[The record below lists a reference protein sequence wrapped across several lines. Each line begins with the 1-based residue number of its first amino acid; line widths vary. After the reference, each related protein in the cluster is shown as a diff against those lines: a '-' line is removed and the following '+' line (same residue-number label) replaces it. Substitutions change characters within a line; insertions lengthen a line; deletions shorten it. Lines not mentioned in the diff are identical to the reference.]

1 MLEAKEVSPSTTVL
15 IERGGSYF
23 VYEPALGIIASGDTV
38 EGAYRKFLDTRRDL
52 MEQVERAGLTVSRN
66 QSSTPLPAAG
76 GVPGRSFL
84 GELGLFAAK
93 LCIVLVLVGAIG
105 GMAVRSLAK
114 SIDGVASGVSQALA
128 PFSSIVLAD
137 VVRKAD
143 DVASDARSLTVEQ
156 KESLRRSIGILS
168 RELQPLFEAW
178 RDPPQTQAPADDQ
191 KR

>member
-23 VYEPALGIIASGDTV
+23 VYEPTLGIIASGDTV
-38 EGAYRKFLDTRRDL
+38 EGAYRKFVGARRDL
-52 MEQVERAGLTVSRN
+52 MEEVERAGLTVSRN
-66 QSSTPLPAAG
+66 QSSTPLPAAE
-76 GVPGRSFL
+76 GVPGRSLL

-105 GMAVRSLAK
+105 GAAVRS
-114 SIDGVASGVSQALA
+114 VASGVSQALA

-143 DVASDARSLTVEQ
+143 DVARDARSLTIEQ
-156 KESLRRSIGILS
+156 KESLRRSVGILS
-168 RELQPLFEAW
+168 RELQPLLEAW
-178 RDPPQTQAPADDQ
+178 RNPPQTQAPADDQ

>member
-1 MLEAKEVSPSTTVL
+1 
-15 IERGGSYF
+15 
-23 VYEPALGIIASGDTV
+23 
-38 EGAYRKFLDTRRDL
+38 
-52 MEQVERAGLTVSRN
+52 
-66 QSSTPLPAAG
+66 
-76 GVPGRSFL
+76 
-84 GELGLFAAK
+84 
-93 LCIVLVLVGAIG
+93 
-105 GMAVRSLAK
+105 MAVRSLAK